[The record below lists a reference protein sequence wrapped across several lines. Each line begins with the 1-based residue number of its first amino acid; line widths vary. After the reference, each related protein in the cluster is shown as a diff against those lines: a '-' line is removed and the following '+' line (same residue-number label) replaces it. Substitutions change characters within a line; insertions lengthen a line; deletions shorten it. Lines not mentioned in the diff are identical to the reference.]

1 MAMIP
6 DIKLWFSI
14 CSSACHQYL
23 IVSVVLTKPHS
34 PFSSRWR
41 AYFTSGSSALY
52 LFLYSGFYFW
62 TKLDITQTVP
72 MLMYFSYMFIVSYGF
87 FCLTGTIGF
96 IACYLFVRQIYSAVK
111 VLPYN
116 ITAPPHLST
125 RLHKDPPIIPSIL
138 DVVPSEWSIVP
149 LHQFVAFAMLLSAD
163 NGVRCLRR
171 LIEGCDWSHCLCGL
185 RYRRH
190 IREIRNLLCRT

>member
-1 MAMIP
+1 MAMIL
-6 DIKLWFSI
+6 DIRLWFSI
-14 CSSACHQYL
+14 SSACHQYL
-23 IVSVVLTKPHS
+23 IVTSICLLFLTKSHS
-34 PFSSRWR
+34 PFFSRWR

-111 VLPYN
+111 VPFFN
-116 ITAPPHLST
+116 
-125 RLHKDPPIIPSIL
+125 
-138 DVVPSEWSIVP
+138 P
-149 LHQFVAFAMLLSAD
+149 L
-163 NGVRCLRR
+163 
-171 LIEGCDWSHCLCGL
+171 
-185 RYRRH
+185 
-190 IREIRNLLCRT
+190 